1 MERVAAKKKTT
12 RRGEGEVERP
22 KSPLA
27 GSTNIWSL
35 VLPNLGEK
43 EEPDTMEVITRIRNG
58 LPGSTLSKVA
68 DAYQLP
74 KTEMYSILHLTP
86 KTGQR
91 IQAKK
96 LDKDKSGHVVQ
107 LLKVL
112 IRANDIF
119 KDHDKAMTWIKS
131 PCYTLGDQ
139 VPMTLLDTSEGI
151 ELVMDTL
158 GRIEYGVFA

>member
-1 MERVAAKKKTT
+1 MERAAVKKKTT
-12 RRGEGEVERP
+12 RRASGDGGS
-22 KSPLA
+22 KSQRVGA
-27 GSTNIWSL
+27 TNIWTL
-35 VLPNLGEK
+35 VLPNLGEQ
-43 EEPDTMEVITRIRNG
+43 EEPDTMEVINRIRSG
-58 LPGSTLSKVA
+58 LPGSTLGKVA
-68 DAYQLP
+68 DAYRLP
-74 KTEMYSILHLTP
+74 KTEMYNILHLTP

-96 LDKDKSGHVVQ
+96 LDRDKSGHVVQ

-131 PCYTLGDQ
+131 PCFALGDQ
-139 VPMTLLDTSEGI
+139 VPMALLDTSEGI
-151 ELVMDTL
+151 ELVLDTL